1 MSKILQARAHVR
13 HCGELHRPPTH
24 PQPDAHRIFTES
36 ADESSVQASG
46 QMRTYL
52 NVSHVNSAWN
62 AASLMLETKTDFSA
76 SENAVAVFSRA
87 SSDSGCGAAH
97 TLSNLCAGTGNQFCA
112 AVLSLNR
119 RMCAMR
125 IASSQGS
132 WHEVG
137 NSTDQHFDGVAQR
150 VCLCRQKSV
159 QQESEQHRL
168 DSKIDDT
175 CTTQNESPIRSESEI
190 RNACSE

>member
-13 HCGELHRPPTH
+13 RCDELYRLPTH
-24 PQPDAHRIFTES
+24 PQPDAHRIITES

-46 QMRTYL
+46 QIRTYL

-97 TLSNLCAGTGNQFCA
+97 TLSNFMRRHRES
-112 AVLSLNR
+112 VLRCSPESESAHVRN
-119 RMCAMR
+119 ANW
-125 IASSQGS
+125 ASSQGS

-137 NSTDQHFDGVAQR
+137 NGIDQHFDGVAQR

-168 DSKIDDT
+168 
-175 CTTQNESPIRSESEI
+175 
-190 RNACSE
+190 